1 MNSLRRYSSLK
12 NLENCLYSP
21 KKILI
26 RRRRRDVSSAEADE
40 NIDYFYAF
48 DVKLFSE
55 LIKVLQPKHH
65 QTEKC
70 LKHCL
75 TVHLKKY
82 EFRWHLEICI
92 LQWCDQVWC
101 DHDAPWSPLLS
112 GDQWCVG
119 GETGLATLIATD
131 QLVLGFSSWC

>member
-1 MNSLRRYSSLK
+1 MK

-55 LIKVLQPKHH
+55 LIIVLQPNNH
-65 QTEKC
+65 QTEKS

-75 TVHLKKY
+75 THCSLK
-82 EFRWHLEICI
+82 EI
-92 LQWCDQVWC
+92 
-101 DHDAPWSPLLS
+101 
-112 GDQWCVG
+112 
-119 GETGLATLIATD
+119 
-131 QLVLGFSSWC
+131 